1 MRPVRIIIAV
11 VFAAAIAVTGCAAH
25 STAVNP
31 PVTPVVDAPTPPA
44 PKPIPVPI
52 PAPKPISLPPPAP
65 KPPGLAD
72 GHYDAYISR
81 VEVPYEGGT
90 SRLVVDLVQV
100 FDGQAARD
108 AAIADGVT
116 RDKAQYLG
124 VYVRNH
130 NPRLRTL
137 PLAGDVR
144 LDLRGGCE
152 APLSHQLAALAADAR
167 ARSGADHTYY
177 FTLTVAGGAV
187 HRVQEF
193 VAINAC

>member
-1 MRPVRIIIAV
+1 MRPVRIITAV
-11 VFAAAIAVTGCAAH
+11 VFAAAVAVTGCAAH
-25 STAVNP
+25 STAVSP

-44 PKPIPVPI
+44 PS
-52 PAPKPISLPPPAP
+52 PAPKPIPLPPSAP
-65 KPPGLAD
+65 KAPVLAD

-90 SRLVVDLVQV
+90 GRLVVDLVQV
-100 FDGQAARD
+100 FDGPAARD

-124 VYVRNH
+124 VYVRNQ

-137 PLAGDVR
+137 PLAGDAR

-167 ARSGADHTYY
+167 AMSGPVHTYY

-187 HRVQEF
+187 HHVQEF